1 LLGVL
6 ATMMESRHVEN
17 TDSRNTDQ
25 TQHDPRGQTSTLR
38 RAKRNK
44 VMKCATLLVCLEGAI
59 GVGTYVEWFHSG
71 DVTPIDM
78 NLLALGNSSIDGL
91 SARIDV
97 FPNNLSVHM
106 EGHGRPG
113 TAVLIS
119 VPENASHP
127 SAERP
132 HLTRLDTREG
142 RLV

>member
-1 LLGVL
+1 ADLQPRLVRHQPSHRGSTGGLRSDLLFVLLGVL
-6 ATMMESRHVEN
+6 ATMMASRHIKN

-106 EGHGRPG
+106 EGH
-113 TAVLIS
+113 
-119 VPENASHP
+119 
-127 SAERP
+127 
-132 HLTRLDTREG
+132 
-142 RLV
+142 